1 MPVLDQRNYSLI
13 TFSALKNNLLALK
26 IVVEHALSFG
36 ETSLDSAEMRDWVN
50 QKTDRGYTA
59 LHFAAFHGNI
69 EMIRYLVETLKA
81 DIHAQNM
88 LDQNVL
94 HFAAQGDTAAAFV
107 YFSKHKNME
116 AAI

>member
-50 QKTDRGYTA
+50 
-59 LHFAAFHGNI
+59 
-69 EMIRYLVETLKA
+69 
-81 DIHAQNM
+81 
-88 LDQNVL
+88 
-94 HFAAQGDTAAAFV
+94 
-107 YFSKHKNME
+107 
-116 AAI
+116 

>member
-1 MPVLDQRNYSLI
+1 M
-13 TFSALKNNLLALK
+13 
-26 IVVEHALSFG
+26 VEHALSFG
-36 ETSLDSAEMRDWVN
+36 ETSLDSAGLRDWVN

-81 DIHAQNM
+81 DIHLKNI
-88 LDQNVL
+88 LDQNVV
-94 HFAAQGDTAAAFV
+94 HFAAQGDSAASFV

-116 AAI
+116 AAILDVKGRTPLHWAIH